1 MPTMGVGQEVV
12 AEQGVH
18 LHEVAYLAACRVAMN
33 QERALQEARHQ
44 MKWVV
49 PQREALGVHSR

>member
-1 MPTMGVGQEVV
+1 MGVGQGVV

-18 LHEVAYLAACRVAMN
+18 LHVAAFLAACQVAMSP
-33 QERALQEARHQ
+33 ERALQEAHHRT
-44 MKWVV
+44 KWVV

>member
-1 MPTMGVGQEVV
+1 MGVGQGVV

-18 LHEVAYLAACRVAMN
+18 LHVVAYLAACRVAKN
-33 QERALQEARHQ
+33 QERALQEAHHQ
-44 MKWVV
+44 TKWVV

>member
-1 MPTMGVGQEVV
+1 MGVGQVVV

-18 LHEVAYLAACRVAMN
+18 LHVAAFLAACRVAMSP
-33 QERALQEARHQ
+33 ERALQEARHQ